1 MWFEWCFKHFYIMA
15 HRRNSTNGDKYLYK
29 GVKRSLS
36 IENDV
41 EKEYIFE
48 NEEDKVIVDQGM
60 SKINI

>member
-1 MWFEWCFKHFYIMA
+1 MA